1 MIDDPLTVPLNHRL
15 LRKADQG
22 NQEALELLSAEP
34 KGGSQIHDSSL
45 LALHTVPVLISNK
58 CERDALCTVFFK
70 SQKKKNGSFVGLCGN
85 SLAQSRLCFANV
97 INEFT

>member
-22 NQEALELLSAEP
+22 NQEALKPLSAEP
-34 KGGSQIHDSSL
+34 KGGLQIHHSSW

-58 CERDALCTVFFK
+58 CERHTLCTVFYK
-70 SQKKKNGSFVGLCGN
+70 SQKKNGSSVGLCGN
-85 SLAQSRLCFANV
+85 SLAQSRLCFANA